1 MAEQEK
7 PKVIFDDK
15 EYAVDSLSNEAKYV
29 VELLKS
35 LQIKES
41 NLLMEMDQ
49 IKAAQDNLTAKFRE
63 HVKED
68 AE

>member
-7 PKVIFDDK
+7 PKVVFDDK
-15 EYAVDSLSNEAKYV
+15 EYEIDSLSNEAKYV

-35 LQIKES
+35 LQVKET

-63 HVKED
+63 HVKD